1 MDSDG
6 ANITAFYQVPKNC
19 GECIYLKT
27 GFFDYS
33 ICNHP
38 TDKDHEILDI
48 SAFKVSSNTKP
59 DWCPM
64 EKTKLMI
71 NKLSPEDKEQL
82 NKVMNGFQAL
92 FELMNKKGALKNE
105 TD

>member
-1 MDSDG
+1 MSFNESN
-6 ANITAFYQVPKNC
+6 ATAFYQVPKNC

-33 ICNHP
+33 ICNYP
-38 TDKDHEILDI
+38 TDKDREILDI

-59 DWCPM
+59 DWCPI
-64 EKTKLMI
+64 EKTKLTI
-71 NKLSPEDKEQL
+71 KQLSPEDKERL

-92 FELMNKKGALKNE
+92 FELINKKGALKK
-105 TD
+105 